1 MTDVEWIEG
10 VRGHLAELEAMGVRH
25 RVPPGEVRVPYE
37 PLSSYGIDL
46 PALVVALS
54 AIWLP
59 EELPAGREWLA
70 VDHGEQ
76 LVLTVLRPTPEAEE
90 GMRRLRDRY
99 TGSDLARPTIDQ
111 LAEYRDG
118 LRELLG
124 VDCEPGRATFR
135 EGCYPVR
142 PSDLAALTDH
152 PFDLPGSARV
162 LVLDTLGAPQ
172 PNELADH
179 GDDELAADE
188 YWPCDYHE
196 WIAAAF
202 RQRGVRRGPGA
213 EPFRALRY
221 YGLKG
226 PLLVLCVGYGYL
238 ASTRLPDRDWY
249 AVRHRGDV
257 LVLTV
262 VEPTP
267 EAAER
272 LAKLAAEYPKKR
284 FRRRD
289 VSLDDLVA
297 YRDRLRELAGV
308 EVSDGLARLDEGKCP
323 IDLGELPRLTAD
335 PLAGA
340 VHGEGWEV
348 FVLV

>member
-1 MTDVEWIEG
+1 
-10 VRGHLAELEAMGVRH
+10 
-25 RVPPGEVRVPYE
+25 
-37 PLSSYGIDL
+37 
-46 PALVVALS
+46 
-54 AIWLP
+54 
-59 EELPAGREWLA
+59 
-70 VDHGEQ
+70 
-76 LVLTVLRPTPEAEE
+76 
-90 GMRRLRDRY
+90 RLRERY
-99 TGSDLARPTIDQ
+99 AGSGRARPTIDQ
-111 LAEYRDG
+111 LADYRDG

-124 VDCEPGRATFR
+124 VDCEQGRTTFG
-135 EGCYPVR
+135 EGCCPVR
-142 PSDLAALTDH
+142 PSDLPVLTEH
-152 PFDLPGSARV
+152 PFDLPESARV
-162 LVLDTLGAPQ
+162 LILDTLGAPQ
-172 PNELADH
+172 PYEIADR
-179 GDDELAADE
+179 EADE
-188 YWPCDYHE
+188 HWPCDYDE

-202 RQRGVRRGPGA
+202 RHHGVRRGPGA

-238 ASTRLPDRDWY
+238 AGTRLPDRDWY

-262 VEPTP
+262 LEPTP
-267 EAAER
+267 EAAEGLAR
-272 LAKLAAEYPKKR
+272 LAADYPKKR
-284 FRRRD
+284 FRRRA

-308 EVSDGLARLDEGKCP
+308 EVSDGLARLGEGRCP

-340 VHGEGWEV
+340 VHGEEWEV